1 MIFGYIWSTC
11 LINNKLEKTKRTTK
25 VPIGW
30 LTRVANNLYQS
41 STTNW
46 DNAKEKELIWFDH
59 QSINILPNNVTI
71 YNLYVLKL
79 NKQHV
84 YTKTISN
91 IHNI

>member
-11 LINNKLEKTKRTTK
+11 LINYKLEKTKRTTK

-41 STTNW
+41 SITNW
-46 DNAKEKELIWFDH
+46 DNAKEKDLIRFDH
-59 QSINILPNNVTI
+59 QSTFILPNNVTI

-79 NKQHV
+79 NKQHA
-84 YTKTISN
+84 YIKTISS
-91 IHNI
+91 IHKI